1 MACEREEKMIYKDFA
16 RSNILSNP
24 IDSLLRMFIMTIGE
38 FTVFYRSL
46 STCPLPIMSTI
57 GKIIFFIFEIFV
69 SLMLF
74 NLLIAMMT
82 RTYEHI
88 YRTQKEWKRQVYII
102 YNNK

>member
-1 MACEREEKMIYKDFA
+1 MACEREENMLYGANAK
-16 RSNILSNP
+16 RNIISNP
-24 IDSLLRMFIMTIGE
+24 VDSLLRMFIMTIGE
-38 FTVFYRSL
+38 FNVFYRSL
-46 STCPLPIMSTI
+46 STCPLPMMSTI

-88 YRTQKEWKRQVYII
+88 YRTQKEWKRQVFS
-102 YNNK
+102 